1 MTNLLPREGGKGYS
15 ICHLVQKTDPKMEYC
30 FILSCAA
37 QSSQIGSNRLD
48 LRTRYMPN
56 DAAEDL
62 DPDQMSKN
70 SGESVEKMRCLMNEM
85 KIVQEYENAIR
96 NGED

>member
-1 MTNLLPREGGKGYS
+1 
-15 ICHLVQKTDPKMEYC
+15 
-30 FILSCAA
+30 
-37 QSSQIGSNRLD
+37 
-48 LRTRYMPN
+48 MPN

-85 KIVQEYENAIR
+85 KIVQAYENAIK